1 VNPDD
6 MFDLGD
12 VWVFVDFW
20 RRLGIRYPDPGD
32 GPVPGEVAIR
42 FVDKPSAL
50 TTGGNEFS
58 L

>member
-1 VNPDD
+1 

-50 TTGGNEFS
+50 PAGGNEFS